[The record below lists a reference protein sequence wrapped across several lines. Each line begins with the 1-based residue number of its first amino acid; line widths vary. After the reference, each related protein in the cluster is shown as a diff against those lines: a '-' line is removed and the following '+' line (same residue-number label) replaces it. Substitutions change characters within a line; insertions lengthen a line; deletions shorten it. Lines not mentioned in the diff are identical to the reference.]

1 MQYGNDI
8 NNPSK
13 KVYNSF
19 DGSSIQKPD
28 GARPVATGVSITF
41 SKEKIK

>member
-8 NNPSK
+8 SNPSK

-28 GARPVATGVSITF
+28 SVRPVATGVSITF
-41 SKEKIK
+41 